1 MLLLLFLCL
10 CSPSSPQISEDPKTV
25 TVHAAGY
32 ALLPCG
38 EVDYPLKL
46 KWQME
51 GERDD
56 TWVTLEAKPV
66 IREFQTPLLLIFRNL
81 SLGDTGIYT
90 CSADNRSLNSYIL
103 NITGRGSPSLTFGP
117 EGEVF
122 LRCRA
127 PESWTSLSW
136 AKNSEDMLR
145 VRRGQGAGRFHVT
158 LSEGKSE
165 LYITSVTPEDAGTYL
180 CTQGGR
186 RESVELNVTE
196 LMGYEGLSHITGWH
210 TFVTDRHWIIVVV
223 TLCYLVF
230 CAALT
235 GCYLHRRRE
244 RTEKKKTHISF
255 VKVSTARNL
264 YTLSQVEGTAP
275 KPQELT
281 YQNLT
286 EITPK
291 GNHCDSCSNKSS
303 FLDQSEGEDSY
314 LEPNVEEDHEYVE
327 EDHESDGGCYENAND
342 EIEDKESSEDGD
354 CYENASEEIKEG
366 SIGDNINIFG
376 VYLCGSQSYEDMKG
390 SVYLKTKEA
399 LTPDETAAQEEDADS
414 YENMQTPIFYVANRS
429 VDSLK
434 AAGEQPTL
442 GPEER
447 SLSRSL
453 TQSPIC
459 RQPQQIN
466 TDLRQENGDFYL
478 SFEGCRV

>member
-303 FLDQSEGEDSY
+303 FLDQSE
-314 LEPNVEEDHEYVE
+314 
-327 EDHESDGGCYENAND
+327 
-342 EIEDKESSEDGD
+342 DGD

-366 SIGDNINIFG
+366 SI
-376 VYLCGSQSYEDMKG
+376 GSQSYEDMKG